1 MKKYWVLF
9 WSFRKIQL
17 MRMFEYRADFFFWMF
32 VSLMWT
38 GFNYFYFGMLFSQGN
53 GIAGWS
59 YDQMLILLSFFTMI
73 DALTWS
79 VYYPNMREYTAQ
91 VFNGELSKYLVL
103 PVIPEFLITT
113 QHATN
118 HNIPRFIVGISVLIT
133 TAMKLR
139 LSPSIFD
146 IILITITFIASFF
159 FLYSWWFILATC
171 SFWVDKLDNINE
183 VMPQMRSLYQIPV
196 SIFTGIT
203 GFVFT
208 FVIPFGL
215 ITTLPSEILL
225 GKANYQLIT
234 YMLVASTLSVL
245 LAIAFFR
252 VSVKKYTSVGG

>member
-53 GIAGWS
+53 GIVGWS

-79 VYYPNMREYTAQ
+79 VYYPSMREYTAQ

-113 QHATN
+113 QHTTN
-118 HNIPRFIVGISVLIT
+118 HNIPRFLVGLTVLVT
-133 TAMKLR
+133 TSIKLG
-139 LSPSIFD
+139 LTPSLLD
-146 IILITITFIASFF
+146 IILVVIVFLASFF

-171 SFWVDKLDNINE
+171 TFWVEKLENINE

-196 SIFTGIT
+196 SIYTGIT
-203 GFVFT
+203 GFVLT

-215 ITTLPSEILL
+215 VTSLPSEILL
-225 GKANYQLIT
+225 GRANYQLTAFMI
-234 YMLVASTLSVL
+234 LASLLSVGL
-245 LAIAFFR
+245 SVAFFR
-252 VSVKKYTSVGG
+252 ISVKKYTSVGG